1 MKVKK
6 GSFVYTVGTGT
17 VFRERVAQ
25 AGHFML
31 CSQRG
36 LPAWLGTIHC
46 QLVEAVG
53 LQDLCGGVGAGVVSS
68 AWATVARLA
77 GEVDAA
83 VDGTIRQHGAR
94 LFTSTSRQHV

>member
-1 MKVKK
+1 MF
-6 GSFVYTVGTGT
+6 SFSFLQHSKTENESQKDALCCTVGTGT
-17 VFRERVAQ
+17 VFREGVAQ

-53 LQDLCGGVGAGVVSS
+53 LQDLCGGIGAGMVSS
-68 AWATVARLA
+68 AWATVAGFA

-83 VDGTIRQHGAR
+83 VD
-94 LFTSTSRQHV
+94 STV